1 MLPLA
6 DNGLREEGLRKPHR
20 SKRDFASMRPIQLDP
35 PMVVGS
41 IEVDLLILNGFTQ
54 NSRDRDFMNRYPVT
68 AVSPIDRNLGIGDSV
83 KDQRRRSNPES
94 RIPADA
100 AKPFDDEIE
109 ADNEIAS
116 PIPLV
121 GVSHGELDP
130 PDVAVVP
137 GHLLE
142 VSFCLDDGHKC
153 SVKALALYPSRSAGT
168 ASSASTQLGQQDRSQ
183 AQKAHDLHGK
193 EPEAYGYH
201 RVGLNETYVHQRLH
215 YTGNQNRD
223 CQRIH
228 KDAGHV
234 SSVQRQNDCAKN
246 RKVFDTVRVR
256 PHRAPIPILSLHLI
270 SPEISDLNSSGK
282 NPAPPVHA
290 DRRGQQN
297 HCPRGEPEQ
306 PPYRHSHRSASLHP
320 CIEYNFMSKVRDSIH
335 RGNRNVEAFTSESH
349 HGRSG
354 SAKERSH
361 SSTSD
366 VQRLIHRT
374 DPNRTKQGLGPIRA
388 IIC

>member
-6 DNGLREEGLRKPHR
+6 DNRLREEGLRTPHR
-20 SKRDFASMRPIQLDP
+20 SKRDFTSLRPIQLDP

-41 IEVDLLILNGFTQ
+41 IEVDLLILNGFTH

-100 AKPFDDEIE
+100 AKPFDDEVE

-201 RVGLNETYVHQRLH
+201 RVGLNETYVHQRL
-215 YTGNQNRD
+215 YYAGN
-223 CQRIH
+223 
-228 KDAGHV
+228 
-234 SSVQRQNDCAKN
+234 
-246 RKVFDTVRVR
+246 
-256 PHRAPIPILSLHLI
+256 
-270 SPEISDLNSSGK
+270 
-282 NPAPPVHA
+282 
-290 DRRGQQN
+290 
-297 HCPRGEPEQ
+297 
-306 PPYRHSHRSASLHP
+306 
-320 CIEYNFMSKVRDSIH
+320 
-335 RGNRNVEAFTSESH
+335 
-349 HGRSG
+349 
-354 SAKERSH
+354 
-361 SSTSD
+361 
-366 VQRLIHRT
+366 
-374 DPNRTKQGLGPIRA
+374 
-388 IIC
+388 